1 MIKTLHP
8 LTLFCYFVSVI
19 TVSVVTLNPAI
30 LGVGFVG
37 AALFLALEKGK
48 TALKQIAFSV
58 ILVVIIAVT
67 NPIFSHNGATILF
80 FIDDNR
86 VTLEALYY
94 GASSGLMISSVILWF
109 SCFSA
114 LFDSERIIYLTG
126 RAFPKLG
133 LVLSMIL
140 GLVPRLLRDFKSI
153 NAALKTIEK
162 RRLRRYLGA
171 FSAPMTRSR

>member
-37 AALFLALEKGK
+37 AALFLALEKRK

-67 NPIFSHNGATILF
+67 NLLAHN
-80 FIDDNR
+80 
-86 VTLEALYY
+86 
-94 GASSGLMISSVILWF
+94 
-109 SCFSA
+109 
-114 LFDSERIIYLTG
+114 
-126 RAFPKLG
+126 K
-133 LVLSMIL
+133 
-140 GLVPRLLRDFKSI
+140 
-153 NAALKTIEK
+153 
-162 RRLRRYLGA
+162 
-171 FSAPMTRSR
+171 